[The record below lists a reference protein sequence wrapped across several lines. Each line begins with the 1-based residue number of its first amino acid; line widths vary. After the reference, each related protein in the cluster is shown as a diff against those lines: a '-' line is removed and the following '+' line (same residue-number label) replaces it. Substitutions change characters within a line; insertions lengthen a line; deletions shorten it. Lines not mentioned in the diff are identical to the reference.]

1 MVNWVA
7 VAPAQSQ
14 LIEALRRIRVAI
26 RLLVIGYLFIVLSMF
41 GFYITGMEAFYH
53 RGCDVFYVFRLD
65 LLRVYVYL
73 CS

>member
-1 MVNWVA
+1 MVDWVA

-41 GFYITGMEAFYH
+41 GFYITGMEAFYY
-53 RGCDVFYVFRLD
+53 RGNYEEAHKVEVMG
-65 LLRVYVYL
+65 VA
-73 CS
+73 SS